1 MIDILRR
8 QLENKLKSQNQA
20 AHNQYI
26 SLINSGKSPDEII
39 NSLLQNG
46 QISQDT
52 LNQAKNMASGMINNN
67 SNNTNRF

>member
-20 AHNQYI
+20 AYNQYI
-26 SLINSGKSPDEII
+26 SLINSGKSPDDII

-52 LNQAKNMASGMINNN
+52 LNQAKNMASGMINNK